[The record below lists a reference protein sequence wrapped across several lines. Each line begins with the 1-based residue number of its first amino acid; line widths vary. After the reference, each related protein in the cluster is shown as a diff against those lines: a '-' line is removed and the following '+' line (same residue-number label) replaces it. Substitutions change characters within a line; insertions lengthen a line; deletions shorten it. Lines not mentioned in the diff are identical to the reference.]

1 MTKVDRIR
9 RIAQEHPDWKTSQI
23 GKACDCR
30 PEYVRVVLRQR
41 VNSGMSEID
50 RRYLNSP
57 LGISSVGKRAERK
70 RAYFSTLYKSAD
82 RQEASRVW
90 RDTYRNAKKNGLSIV
105 EARGRANTAYM
116 AVIYGTADKSK
127 ARAAYR
133 RQALMEASP

>member
-1 MTKVDRIR
+1 MTKADRIR
-9 RIAQEHPDWKTSQI
+9 QLAQEHPDWKTGQI

-57 LGISSVGKRAERK
+57 LGVTTVGKRAKRQ
-70 RAYFSTLYKSAD
+70 RAYISAIFKSAD

-90 RDTYRNAKKNGLSIV
+90 RDTYRNAKKNGMSV
-105 EARGRANTAYM
+105 AEAKGEANTAYM
-116 AVIYGTADKSK
+116 AVIYGTSDKSK

-133 RQALMEASP
+133 QQALMEASP